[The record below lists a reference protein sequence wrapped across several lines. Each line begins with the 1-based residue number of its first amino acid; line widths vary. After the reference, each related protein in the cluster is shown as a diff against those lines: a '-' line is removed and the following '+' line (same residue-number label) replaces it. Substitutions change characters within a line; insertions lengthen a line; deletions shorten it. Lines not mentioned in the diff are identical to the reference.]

1 MRLLTKTIL
10 IIALSLFS
18 ISEALAYEP
27 QSCSTSPCDVQAA
40 DYVEITQPTQSG
52 VVSWSVLDNTQ
63 LQLGMTLNPKS
74 GVFTWTPTNQQT
86 GNFTIDIAGLDATD
100 NSIIAVQ
107 IQVNVQANEQVDW
120 ENLLFV
126 TPVEFAPNAA
136 RDMDGSLDAPYSQD
150 KLGSEYCKDDNN
162 DPVTTSAT
170 VYFRGGLHTTEIGD
184 NPAAIFC
191 NGESLEAPFVLTAWG
206 NERPIIS
213 PKGTEAFKIQGDF
226 VTIDGF
232 EIAGYIDQISL
243 ADAVADWWSEDR
255 PSSPEGYII
264 TAQGILAKGQ
274 GIVIKNNLVHSWP
287 GNAVKIEGDLSSM
300 FDNVVFDSGYYSTRG
315 VGGVMVEGLNDSD
328 INMPSDREYGI
339 LVKNNVIYGNES
351 RIISHVFSKE
361 FSTLEIDEG
370 SAMNLQQNGGDYTRG
385 YLVENNAFLYNGK
398 GVGLRAKNIV
408 FRNNTV
414 YGNGLNLRAPGASG
428 IRATKI
434 TTGSLASVFDGDAG
448 SIATVTNNIIA
459 VPSNQEAISIDSVS
473 RISGGCSS
481 NIVQGIIDDS
491 NEDCALA
498 NNSFINNDPVIDSAS
513 NNFQSLSGDA
523 GAEQSLI
530 SNTIAK
536 LNSYGY
542 ELKPSGFDIMSIHD
556 YDEYVLPMIN
566 EILLTTPPGDSGV
579 ELIFEDENGGTVS
592 TVNLDDDDYEDLLDV
607 ATIKFNWQGTRPKY
621 DSSNRFVAS
630 YKQYIKAAPDVYFD
644 IVATVSPVASGYVKC
659 SDSSIRS
666 TKNQRDTSCE
676 AIPFAGY
683 TFSNWSGACSGAT
696 CDIDSVDSDITVNA
710 VFTAIVTDQTAPVLN
725 VPGNITVAASSVSGA
740 SATTSAIVAFLAD
753 AGATDNVDGDVSV
766 SNNAP
771 ATFPIG
777 TTTVTFSASDAA
789 GNTVTGTATVT
800 VADSSAPSLS
810 APSNIT
816 VAASDANGTANTQ
829 SAIAAFLSGASAS
842 DDVTSELSISN
853 DAPAVFPLGVTTV
866 TFSVTD
872 GNANTTTA
880 TATVTVTD
888 QTAPVIQEV
897 TNQTVIGLSN
907 GLAKSDPQILAILNE
922 IVVSDNLDE
931 DLVVTNNVPT
941 QLLLGDNTITV
952 TATDG
957 AGNTAQET
965 FVITVTLDT
974 NAPVLVV
981 PDDIGVD
988 VLNPDDRILSSDT
1001 FVQAFLSK
1009 ASATDDIDG
1018 ELSDVITNNI
1028 PDSLAIGEYTITFS
1042 VTDSAGNTA
1051 SDTVKITVMIRD
1063 NDEDGLPDYFE
1074 IAQGLDPNDPSDAL
1088 IDSDG
1093 DGVSNLEEFIQGSD
1107 INLDDQ
1113 QPILTLPPNID
1124 VIATGKFTGVDLGIA
1139 TAIDAKDGELLATP
1153 NQMGPFESGLHEVV
1167 WSATDSAGNTS
1178 TAIQYV
1184 AVTPLVS
1191 LLPDTFASEGSRLT
1205 VDVLLSGEAVN
1216 YPVDMELVV
1225 SGNATEADYAISA
1238 TQLSIEEG
1246 RLATVE
1252 LSVFA
1257 DEVVDSGEEITLRL
1271 TSVSNAKIGAKD
1283 TQKFTIVEENVAP
1296 FVEVLISQNDENTL
1310 MVSQSNGAINL
1321 TVNIEDVNEDDLHS
1335 ITFDETTTAL
1345 INETEI
1351 NHIFTM
1357 DITTLPIGV
1366 YSGEAIVSDDAQN
1379 ELSTKALFYFEVV
1392 SSLPEL
1398 SNIEDSDNDGIS
1410 DAEEGVGD
1418 DDNDGIPNYKDNLG
1432 DGNIAPISQDSNR
1445 IVEAD
1450 AGIVIVLG
1458 ETAFSAGNNAI
1469 GITEEQVITVTGV
1482 ADDDY
1487 EYPTGLIDFV
1497 MKGAKPGE
1505 TYRLVI
1511 PLESAIPA
1519 NAVFRKFSLS
1529 FGWSDFVED
1538 ANNGIKSAQAVN
1550 NTCPSIGSSL
1560 FTAGLT
1566 EGHNCLELLI
1576 KDGGPNDTDGLID
1589 GKVTDPSGIA
1599 VRAFGPPSNVN
1610 SVASFSA
1617 DTLRA
1622 NENSTAVLTVTA
1634 QDDSSRLLEGLTLSA
1649 TSSLGAISVFTE
1661 VGNGV
1666 YRADYTAGNQKG
1678 IDRVSVTLSNGTEQ
1692 TFISAQIELT
1702 KKSSGGSTHL
1712 YVLYGL
1718 LLMLLISRKLS
1729 R

>member
-1 MRLLTKTIL
+1 
-10 IIALSLFS
+10 
-18 ISEALAYEP
+18 
-27 QSCSTSPCDVQAA
+27 
-40 DYVEITQPTQSG
+40 
-52 VVSWSVLDNTQ
+52 
-63 LQLGMTLNPKS
+63 
-74 GVFTWTPTNQQT
+74 
-86 GNFTIDIAGLDATD
+86 
-100 NSIIAVQ
+100 
-107 IQVNVQANEQVDW
+107 
-120 ENLLFV
+120 
-126 TPVEFAPNAA
+126 
-136 RDMDGSLDAPYSQD
+136 
-150 KLGSEYCKDDNN
+150 
-162 DPVTTSAT
+162 
-170 VYFRGGLHTTEIGD
+170 
-184 NPAAIFC
+184 
-191 NGESLEAPFVLTAWG
+191 
-206 NERPIIS
+206 
-213 PKGTEAFKIQGDF
+213 
-226 VTIDGF
+226 
-232 EIAGYIDQISL
+232 
-243 ADAVADWWSEDR
+243 
-255 PSSPEGYII
+255 
-264 TAQGILAKGQ
+264 
-274 GIVIKNNLVHSWP
+274 
-287 GNAVKIEGDLSSM
+287 
-300 FDNVVFDSGYYSTRG
+300 
-315 VGGVMVEGLNDSD
+315 
-328 INMPSDREYGI
+328 
-339 LVKNNVIYGNES
+339 
-351 RIISHVFSKE
+351 
-361 FSTLEIDEG
+361 
-370 SAMNLQQNGGDYTRG
+370 
-385 YLVENNAFLYNGK
+385 
-398 GVGLRAKNIV
+398 
-408 FRNNTV
+408 
-414 YGNGLNLRAPGASG
+414 
-428 IRATKI
+428 
-434 TTGSLASVFDGDAG
+434 
-448 SIATVTNNIIA
+448 
-459 VPSNQEAISIDSVS
+459 
-473 RISGGCSS
+473 
-481 NIVQGIIDDS
+481 
-491 NEDCALA
+491 
-498 NNSFINNDPVIDSAS
+498 
-513 NNFQSLSGDA
+513 
-523 GAEQSLI
+523 
-530 SNTIAK
+530 
-536 LNSYGY
+536 
-542 ELKPSGFDIMSIHD
+542 
-556 YDEYVLPMIN
+556 
-566 EILLTTPPGDSGV
+566 
-579 ELIFEDENGGTVS
+579 
-592 TVNLDDDDYEDLLDV
+592 
-607 ATIKFNWQGTRPKY
+607 
-621 DSSNRFVAS
+621 
-630 YKQYIKAAPDVYFD
+630 
-644 IVATVSPVASGYVKC
+644 
-659 SDSSIRS
+659 
-666 TKNQRDTSCE
+666 
-676 AIPFAGY
+676 
-683 TFSNWSGACSGAT
+683 
-696 CDIDSVDSDITVNA
+696 
-710 VFTAIVTDQTAPVLN
+710 
-725 VPGNITVAASSVSGA
+725 
-740 SATTSAIVAFLAD
+740 
-753 AGATDNVDGDVSV
+753 
-766 SNNAP
+766 
-771 ATFPIG
+771 
-777 TTTVTFSASDAA
+777 
-789 GNTVTGTATVT
+789 
-800 VADSSAPSLS
+800 
-810 APSNIT
+810 
-816 VAASDANGTANTQ
+816 
-829 SAIAAFLSGASAS
+829 
-842 DDVTSELSISN
+842 
-853 DAPAVFPLGVTTV
+853 V